1 MEKKIE
7 ACLVGDSPT
16 SSSSKHARKSEHYLS
31 AKSHVHSASSKET
44 KADRQ
49 LKEIEKALEETENE
63 LEKKQDELDVKS
75 YNRKWWQK
83 LCRTNTLEIRR
94 IERRVQRLKAK
105 VEDLKK
111 QKEARFEASILD
123 TQGRTTNK
131 QEKPHSAELLASL
144 NRTSAEETKEVDVS
158 GRVKF
163 AGQDVEAKGKT
174 VDVKKT
180 TTG

>member
-1 MEKKIE
+1 M
-7 ACLVGDSPT
+7 
-16 SSSSKHARKSEHYLS
+16 
-31 AKSHVHSASSKET
+31 
-44 KADRQ
+44 
-49 LKEIEKALEETENE
+49 
-63 LEKKQDELDVKS
+63 
-75 YNRKWWQK
+75 
-83 LCRTNTLEIRR
+83 
-94 IERRVQRLKAK
+94 
-105 VEDLKK
+105 
-111 QKEARFEASILD
+111 D
-123 TQGRTTNK
+123 TQDRTTNK